1 MAKAQSLAVKQ
12 RSASGKKPSFTGLSE
27 DERHEMIATNAYYRA
42 QKRDFHPSGEEDDW
56 LAAEKDIAELIRK
69 NICE

>member
-1 MAKAQSLAVKQ
+1 MAKARSLAVKQ
-12 RSASGKKPSFTGLSE
+12 KSASGKKPTGLSE
-27 DERHEMIATNAYYRA
+27 DEHHEMIAINAYYRA
-42 QKRDFHPSGEEDDW
+42 QKRDFHPRGEEDDW